1 MLSQVIYIR
10 MESIYACSTHSMLYF
25 CTYNANKCQIKPLLL
40 QVGTLAISM
49 FYRKHYILPIT
60 NREGGEKV
68 AKKLFNSQKNCINES
83 NKKFPFQC
91 TSICGHCL
99 RGGAQRLPLFF
110 GFYLSSSTF
119 FNT

>member
-1 MLSQVIYIR
+1 MR
-10 MESIYACSTHSMLYF
+10 MESKYACSTHYLLYLR
-25 CTYNANKCQIKPLLL
+25 TYNANRCQIKPLLL

-49 FYRKHYILPIT
+49 FYREHCNLPIID
-60 NREGGEKV
+60 REAGEKV
-68 AKKLFNSQKNCINES
+68 AKKLFNSQKNCVIES

-91 TSICGHCL
+91 TLIRGHCL

-110 GFYLSSSTF
+110 RLNSSSSTL

>member
-1 MLSQVIYIR
+1 MR
-10 MESIYACSTHSMLYF
+10 MESRYACSTRSMLYL

-49 FYRKHYILPIT
+49 FYREHCNLPIID
-60 NREGGEKV
+60 REAGEKV
-68 AKKLFNSQKNCINES
+68 EKKLFNSQKNCVIES

-91 TSICGHCL
+91 TLIRGHCL
-99 RGGAQRLPLFF
+99 RGGAQRSPLFF
-110 GFYLSSSTF
+110 RLNLSSSTL